1 MYNLEVLQLHT
12 KCLMLLFELRTE
24 FLAAL
29 FNCPIETGCMIK
41 IGNYIILNEILNP
54 PKETNFDPNPPL

>member
-1 MYNLEVLQLHT
+1 
-12 KCLMLLFELRTE
+12 MLLFELKTE

-29 FNCPIETGCMIK
+29 FNFPMKTGCMIR